1 MLNNQQIDQLITIEQ
16 WLEEIQDSEE
26 FEALDY
32 HPDLTIGDARMAIAD
47 LLNIQELSNFTPSE
61 DKPVMHLRIVR
72 PWWQKVQDCLLSK
85 LAEAA
90 IASLFLSG
98 FLGSAALFA
107 WGMDGINRNRDFFHR
122 VDWEEVTQTTSG
134 AALSTFAV
142 FLGVSLTGGVI
153 AGVRKDV

>member
-1 MLNNQQIDQLITIEQ
+1 MLNDHQVNRLITVEQ
-16 WLEEIQDSEE
+16 WLEEIQDSPE
-26 FEALDY
+26 FEDLDY
-32 HPDLTIGDARMAIAD
+32 HPDLNLSDARQALAEVLD
-47 LLNIQELSNFTPSE
+47 AQKPSNFSPTEWEDYKVQE

-72 PWWQKVQDCLLSK
+72 PWWQKAQDCLLSR
-85 LAEAA
+85 LAEVA

-107 WGMDGINRNRDFFHR
+107 WDMDGINRNRDFFHR

-142 FLGVSLTGGVI
+142 FLGVSLTGGE
-153 AGVRKDV
+153 